1 LPVLGDSVEGL
12 VLLPGHV
19 EGDMISWDAGDLPG
33 GFLANDDAEGGTMF
47 RDIFLGWHVLSR
59 RGGLWVL
66 ISNSGY
72 NIKVLDVHDEWI

>member
-1 LPVLGDSVEGL
+1 MEGL

-19 EGDMISWDAGDLPG
+19 EGYMISWDAADSPGD
-33 GFLANDDAEGGTMF
+33 FLANDVAEGGTMF
-47 RDIFLGWHVLSR
+47 RNIFLGRHILSR

-72 NIKVLDVHDEWI
+72 NIHVLDAHDWI